1 MFYTEI
7 CIVKKQED
15 IMKKVIHRGNTRGF
29 ADHGWLQSYHTFS
42 FAGYYNPERIHFGAL
57 RVLNDDTV
65 KGGMGF
71 GAHPHDNMEIVSI
84 PLEGAL
90 EHKDNTGRHKIINQH
105 DVQIMSAGTGI
116 EHSEFNA
123 SRTEPV
129 KFLQIWL
136 FPKKRNI
143 APRYEQKNFAPT
155 ERHNRLQVVV
165 SPEENSD
172 ALWINQDAWFSLG
185 KFDKDKKFEYTPKQ
199 EGNGLYLLV
208 LSGSLEAG
216 GEKLGARDAIAV
228 SELEKLDVTTL
239 EDTEFLLMD
248 LPMAV

>member
-1 MFYTEI
+1 M
-7 CIVKKQED
+7 
-15 IMKKVIHRGNTRGF
+15 
-29 ADHGWLQSYHTFS
+29 QSFHTFS
-42 FAGYYNPERIHFGAL
+42 FAGYYNPERLHFGAL

-105 DVQIMSAGTGI
+105 DVQIMSAGSGI
-116 EHSEFNA
+116 QHSEFNA

-136 FPKKRNI
+136 FPKKKDI
-143 APRYEQKNFAPT
+143 SPRYDQRTFDPSS
-155 ERHNRLQVVV
+155 RHNQLQTVV
-165 SPEENSD
+165 SPDEKDD

-185 KFDKDKKFEYTPKQ
+185 QFDKDRSIRYTPRKS
-199 EGNGLYLLV
+199 ENGVYLFV
-208 LSGSLEAG
+208 LKGKVEAG
-216 GEKLGARDAIAV
+216 GEILENRDALGV
-228 SELEKLDVTTL
+228 SDYDELNVTAL
-239 EDTEFLLMD
+239 EDAEFLLID
-248 LPMAV
+248 VPMLH

>member
-1 MFYTEI
+1 
-7 CIVKKQED
+7 
-15 IMKKVIHRGNTRGF
+15 MKTVIHRGNTRGF

-57 RVLNDDTV
+57 RVLNDDAV

-143 APRYEQKNFAPT
+143 PPRYEQQTFDPAG
-155 ERHNRLQVVV
+155 RHNQLQLVV
-165 SPEENSD
+165 SPEENSG
-172 ALWINQDAWFSLG
+172 ALLINQDAWFSLG
-185 KFDKDKKFEYTPKQ
+185 KFDKGKSFDYTPKLN
-199 EGNGLYLLV
+199 GNGVYLLV

-216 GEKLGARDAIAV
+216 GETLGARDAIAV
-228 SELEKLDVTTL
+228 SELEKLNVTTL
-239 EDTEFLLMD
+239 EDAEFLIMD